1 MKKISEDVIIQ
12 KQMPVLDLP
21 KVGYDNTI
29 WSNEK
34 RMLTIGDKKIEVS
47 PDSVKK
53 IPTFAQYLVM
63 ANAIKKLLDEDME
76 STIRGMYQATLS
88 NVGDEKN
95 KQKFWNNQDN
105 SDDAIKAVELLT
117 GIPREEF
124 SVTSKPKGMI
134 SGPIKLRVGGD
145 IIDCNLGSRS
155 TSQLIPTN
163 IGDVQI
169 DDVKADFV
177 MVVEK
182 DTVLN
187 NIRKSGFIQKYN
199 AILMTGSGEP
209 DRATRIMV
217 KMLNESWKKPVVVF
231 ADADPWGL
239 GIALRYKIGS
249 ESLSYDSD
257 RLVTPDAQVLGMMFS
272 DIYEYNIPEVARLT
286 ATDEDINRA
295 NDMKKKPWLQN
306 KQWQKELNLFL
317 NKKEKC
323 ELDAFFKHGFK
334 YLAETYLPQKLRQ
347 VGIIQYIYV
356 CMYLCTCI
364 LVYPRLIL
372 FVFELLLISERIF
385 LSFIFLLKL
394 RIIKS

>member
-1 MKKISEDVIIQ
+1 MTAADKRHQEVIKKIKLIMRDVSDDLMQ
-12 KQMPVLDLP
+12 KTMPILDVP

-29 WSNEK
+29 WSDEK
-34 RMLTIGDKKIEVS
+34 RMLTIGNKMIQVS
-47 PDSVKK
+47 PDSTKK

-63 ANAIKKLLDEDME
+63 ANAIRRLLDEEME
-76 STIRGMYQATLS
+76 STIRGMYYATLS
-88 NVGDEKN
+88 TVGEEKN
-95 KQKFWNNQDN
+95 KQKFWNTQEN
-105 SDDAIKAVELLT
+105 SDDAIKALELLT
-117 GIPREEF
+117 GVPREEF

-134 SGPIKLRVGGD
+134 SGPITLRVGGD
-145 IIDCNLGSRS
+145 IIDCNLGSRA

-163 IGDVQI
+163 IRDLEIVN
-169 DDVKADFV
+169 VKANFV

-209 DRATRIMV
+209 DRATRMMV
-217 KMLNESWKKPVVVF
+217 RTLNEEWKKPIVIF

-257 RLVTPDAQVLGMMFS
+257 RLVTPNAKVLGMMFS

-286 ATDEDINRA
+286 ASEEDVNRA

-306 KQWQKELNLFL
+306 RQWQRELNLFL
-317 NKKEKC
+317 KRKEKC

-334 YLAETYLPQKLRQ
+334 YLAETYMPQKLRE
-347 VGIIQYIYV
+347 VG
-356 CMYLCTCI
+356 
-364 LVYPRLIL
+364 LI
-372 FVFELLLISERIF
+372 
-385 LSFIFLLKL
+385 
-394 RIIKS
+394 

>member
-1 MKKISEDVIIQ
+1 MTAADKRHQEVIKKIKLIMRDVNDDLMVQ
-12 KQMPVLDLP
+12 KTMPVLDVP

-29 WSNEK
+29 WSDEK
-34 RMLTIGDKKIEVS
+34 RMLTIGNKMIQVS
-47 PDSVKK
+47 PDSTKK

-63 ANAIKKLLDEDME
+63 ANAIRRLLDEEME
-76 STIRGMYQATLS
+76 STIRGMYYATLS
-88 NVGDEKN
+88 TVGDEKN
-95 KQKFWNNQDN
+95 KQKFWNSQEN
-105 SDDAIKAVELLT
+105 SDDAIKALELLT
-117 GIPREEF
+117 GVPREEF

-134 SGPIKLRVGGD
+134 SGPITLRVGGD
-145 IIDCNLGSRS
+145 IIDCNLGSRA

-163 IGDVQI
+163 IRDVEI
-169 DDVKADFV
+169 VNVKANFV

-209 DRATRIMV
+209 DRATRMMV
-217 KMLNESWKKPVVVF
+217 RTLNEEWKKPVVIF

-257 RLVTPDAQVLGMMFS
+257 RLVTPNAKVLGMMFS

-286 ATDEDINRA
+286 ASNEDMNRA
-295 NDMKKKPWLQN
+295 NDMKKKPWLQD
-306 KQWQKELNLFL
+306 KQWQRELNLFL
-317 NKKEKC
+317 KRKEKC

-334 YLAETYLPQKLRQ
+334 YLAETYMPQKLRE
-347 VGIIQYIYV
+347 VG
-356 CMYLCTCI
+356 
-364 LVYPRLIL
+364 LI
-372 FVFELLLISERIF
+372 
-385 LSFIFLLKL
+385 
-394 RIIKS
+394 

>member
-1 MKKISEDVIIQ
+1 MILIGDNNILSTKNKKHKEIIKKIQNLMRDISNDLLINNKMPSLEISKLGSDNTFWSDKKKMLTMGEKKVIIT
-12 KQMPVLDLP
+12 P
-21 KVGYDNTI
+21 NST
-29 WSNEK
+29 
-34 RMLTIGDKKIEVS
+34 
-47 PDSVKK
+47 KK

-63 ANAIKKLLDEDME
+63 ANAIRKLIDEEME
-76 STIRGMYQATLS
+76 STIRGMYYGTLS
-88 NVGDEKN
+88 SVEDEKN
-95 KQKFWNNQDN
+95 KEKFWRNQEDP
-105 SDDAIKAVELLT
+105 DDAIKAVELIT

-134 SGPIKLRVGGD
+134 SGPITLSVGGD
-145 IIDCNLGSRS
+145 IIDCNLGSRA

-163 IGDVQI
+163 IRDVEI
-169 DDVKADFV
+169 VNVKADFV

-209 DRATRIMV
+209 DRATRMMV
-217 KMLNESWKKPVVVF
+217 KKLNEKWKKPVVIF

-257 RLVTPDAQVLGMMFS
+257 RLVAPNAKVLGMMFS
-272 DIYEYNIPEVARLT
+272 DIYDYNIPEVARLSVT
-286 ATDEDINRA
+286 AEDINRA
-295 NDMKKKPWLQN
+295 NDMKRKPWLQG

-317 NKKEKC
+317 KKKEKC

-334 YLAETYLPQKLRQ
+334 YLAEQYLPKKLREAG
-347 VGIIQYIYV
+347 VI
-356 CMYLCTCI
+356 
-364 LVYPRLIL
+364 
-372 FVFELLLISERIF
+372 
-385 LSFIFLLKL
+385 
-394 RIIKS
+394 

>member
-1 MKKISEDVIIQ
+1 
-12 KQMPVLDLP
+12 
-21 KVGYDNTI
+21 
-29 WSNEK
+29 
-34 RMLTIGDKKIEVS
+34 MLTIGDKKIEVS

-63 ANAIKKLLDEDME
+63 ANAIKKLLDEEME
-76 STIRGMYQATLS
+76 STIRGMYYATLS

-163 IGDVQI
+163 ISDVQI

-209 DRATRIMV
+209 DRATRMMV
-217 KMLNESWKKPVVVF
+217 KMLNERWKKPVVIF

-286 ATDEDINRA
+286 ANDEDINRA
-295 NDMKKKPWLQN
+295 NDMKKKPWLKN
-306 KQWQKELNLFL
+306 KKWQKELNLFL

-334 YLAETYLPQKLRQ
+334 YLAETYLPEKLRQ
-347 VGIIQYIYV
+347 VG
-356 CMYLCTCI
+356 
-364 LVYPRLIL
+364 LI
-372 FVFELLLISERIF
+372 
-385 LSFIFLLKL
+385 
-394 RIIKS
+394 